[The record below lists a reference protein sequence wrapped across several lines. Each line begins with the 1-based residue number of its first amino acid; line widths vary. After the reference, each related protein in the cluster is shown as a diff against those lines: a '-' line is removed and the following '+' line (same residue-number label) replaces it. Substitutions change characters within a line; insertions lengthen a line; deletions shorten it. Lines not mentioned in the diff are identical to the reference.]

1 MSDDVIE
8 EIKSRVDLVNLMSE
22 YVSLKPAGT
31 NFRGLCPFHKE
42 KTPSFFVSPDKGLWH
57 CFGCLASGDLF
68 TFVEK
73 IEGIDFPEA
82 LKILALRAGVELK
95 RFDRHLISQKTKLLD
110 ICDLSAKFYQR
121 ILNDSPL
128 AEKARK
134 YLMEERQLNKETL
147 KEFELGFAPDRWDTL
162 INFLIK
168 RKFKE
173 REIEMAG
180 LVIKSTK
187 RENQF
192 YDRFRN
198 RIIFPLSNIYGQVNG
213 FTARIMPGIETK
225 EGKYINTPET
235 PIFNKRKILYGLDK
249 ARLAI
254 REKNQAILV
263 EGQMDVIT
271 CHQNGV
277 KNVICSSGTALTE
290 EQIKL
295 LSRYTKNVIL
305 GFDLDVAGETATKR
319 GVDLLLKEDFNV
331 KILCLPAGKDPDEC
345 LRKDKKAWDEAA
357 SNPLPIMDYY
367 FNLAFKS
374 KDLNKIEEKK
384 TISSILL
391 PIIAKL
397 GNSVEQNL
405 WLKKLAKDISVEESF
420 LYETFKKIR
429 KNQREPRA
437 VLEESKE
444 FYDQSEKIGEFFLG
458 LLMASKEGKE
468 KFLKEATEEMF
479 SKEIQRRAVG
489 LMKKCYNESLNG
501 QAEGAEVQRR
511 SAEGTEEQ
519 KRRSAEGLARK
530 VIDEEEIK
538 KYFEYLGFI
547 TEIEFKDCKKEEKEK
562 ELKKF
567 FIFLKKNYLKNQIK
581 ELESKI
587 KEAEKKKEKEKIKFL
602 TERANT
608 FLKELTNLEKYTNEK
623 NN

>member
-8 EIKSRVDLVNLMSE
+8 EIKSRVDLVDLMSE

-57 CFGCLASGDLF
+57 CFGCLKSGDLF
-68 TFVEK
+68 TF
-73 IEGIDFPEA
+73 IEEMEGVDFPEA
-82 LKILALRAGVELK
+82 LRMLAEKAGVEIK
-95 RFDRHLISQKTKLLD
+95 KFDRRLISQKTKLLD

-134 YLMEERQLNKETL
+134 YLMKERQLNKETL

-173 REIEMAG
+173 REIEIAG
-180 LVIKSTK
+180 LVIKSAK

-213 FTARIMPGIETK
+213 FTARIMPGMETE

-249 ARLAI
+249 ARIAI

-263 EGQMDVIT
+263 EGQMDVIA

-295 LSRYTKNVIL
+295 LSRYSKNVIL

-331 KILCLPAGKDPDEC
+331 KILVLPAGKDPDEC
-345 LRKDKKAWDEAA
+345 LRVDKKGWDKAVA
-357 SNPLPIMDYY
+357 NPWPIMDYY
-367 FNLAFKS
+367 FNLAFKG
-374 KDLNKIEEKK
+374 KDLNKIEDKK
-384 TISSILL
+384 TISGILL

-397 GNSVEQNL
+397 GNAVEQNL

-429 KNQREPRA
+429 KNQREPKA

-458 LLMASKEGKE
+458 LLMTSKEGKE
-468 KFLKEATEEMF
+468 KFLKEVTEEMF
-479 SKEIQRRAVG
+479 NSEVQRRAVM
-489 LMKKCYNESLNG
+489 LMKRCYNENLDEKE
-501 QAEGAEVQRR
+501 QAEVRLKLDSDLGSE
-511 SAEGTEEQ
+511 S
-519 KRRSAEGLARK
+519 
-530 VIDEEEIK
+530 EIK
-538 KYFEYLGFI
+538 KYFEHLSFI
-547 TEIEFKDCKKEEKEK
+547 TEIEFKDFKKKEKEK

-567 FIFLKKNYLKNQIK
+567 FISLKKNYLKNKIK
-581 ELESKI
+581 ELENQM
-587 KEAEKKKEKEKIKFL
+587 KEAERKKEEEKVKIL
-602 TERANT
+602 AERANI
-608 FLKELTNLEKYTNEK
+608 FSKELTNLEK
-623 NN
+623 